1 VFLRAPRLRL
11 QLWRSA
17 VRRGA
22 AQRSVPVEVLD
33 GRVRAGAEQR
43 GCCGD
48 VAIAGSIVQRRVS
61 AGNGGTGVGT
71 GHPAAPPQKAHLM
84 MLFWMFSDAPAFMS
98 AWTDRRSP

>member
-1 VFLRAPRLRL
+1 MD
-11 QLWRSA
+11 
-17 VRRGA
+17 
-22 AQRSVPVEVLD
+22 VLD
-33 GRVRAGAEQR
+33 GHVRAGVDER
-43 GCCGD
+43 GRYIG
-48 VAIAGSIVQRRVS
+48 VAIAGSCVQRRVP